1 MECCVLTHELI
12 LAIVREVPVGAI
24 APAVLEHGPRCG
36 VAGGRKGCRG
46 EWGQCR
52 RSHEARRSRRKRRK
66 RRGTK
71 GVSGSTGKNNR
82 TGRGGRGGRGSDRR
96 SSWAYQAAI
105 CPIAHLLPGPQSGLA
120 LRNREMSTAMLFKD
134 MGADLPPRA
143 VSVYPNLEQPF

>member
-1 MECCVLTHELI
+1 MGCCVLTHELI

-24 APAVLEHGPRCG
+24 APAVLEHGSRCG

-71 GVSGSTGKNNR
+71 GVSGRAGKNNR
-82 TGRGGRGGRGSDRR
+82 TSRGGRGSDGR
-96 SSWAYQAAI
+96 SSGGYQAAI

-143 VSVYPNLEQPF
+143 VLGPNVEQPF